1 MQEGKAHRALLDPSM
16 YVLGCRFRAN
26 AMENVRSG
34 RGTRERGGGRER
46 RRDVWEQREGE
57 GEGVG
62 EEEELNPRV
71 RGRQTKIPS
80 HVVSV
85 DLSHNER
92 FKTNES
98 YVDGPTTAS
107 VSQ

>member
-1 MQEGKAHRALLDPSM
+1 M
-16 YVLGCRFRAN
+16 
-26 AMENVRSG
+26 
-34 RGTRERGGGRER
+34 
-46 RRDVWEQREGE
+46 
-57 GEGVG
+57 
-62 EEEELNPRV
+62 
-71 RGRQTKIPS
+71 QTKIPS

-107 VSQ
+107 VSLASRGRGEI